1 MQLDAFIT
9 CERSSNI
16 QDKECMHYSSTSF
29 KSIFLCECS
38 DSLSGEKPPDHIAR
52 GHMQRLGALFFFF
65 FSGTFLQCLGL
76 TGLTHNVTG

>member
-1 MQLDAFIT
+1 
-9 CERSSNI
+9 
-16 QDKECMHYSSTSF
+16 MHYSSTSL
-29 KSIFLCECS
+29 KSIFLCERS

-52 GHMQRLGALFFFF
+52 GHMQRLGAHFF

>member
-52 GHMQRLGALFFFF
+52 GHMQRLGAHF
-65 FSGTFLQCLGL
+65 FSQAHFC
-76 TGLTHNVTG
+76 NA